1 MKKNLLKS
9 YFSLL
14 FILFSFIVFAQN
26 SLSGSVTDENNDP
39 VIGASVKITEL
50 SIGSSTDLEGQFLIT
65 KIPSG
70 NYEVTVSAVGYN
82 NVVQLVQFNAD
93 IKLGFTLKEDVQ
105 LLDEAVVVGYGTAR
119 TKDLTGSAVAISEDK
134 FLKGS
139 LATPE
144 QLIMGKVPG
153 LKVTSNDGAPGS
165 GSTLRI
171 RGGTSINASN
181 DPLIVID
188 GVPIDNGGIAGAA
201 NPLSLINPNDIES
214 FVVLKDA
221 SASAIYGLELL
232 MELF

>member
-1 MKKNLLKS
+1 M
-9 YFSLL
+9 
-14 FILFSFIVFAQN
+14 
-26 SLSGSVTDENNDP
+26 
-39 VIGASVKITEL
+39 
-50 SIGSSTDLEGQFLIT
+50 
-65 KIPSG
+65 
-70 NYEVTVSAVGYN
+70 
-82 NVVQLVQFNAD
+82 
-93 IKLGFTLKEDVQ
+93 
-105 LLDEAVVVGYGTAR
+105 GYGTAR

-188 GVPIDNGGIAGAA
+188 GIPIDNGGIV
-201 NPLSLINPNDIES
+201 SS
-214 FVVLKDA
+214 
-221 SASAIYGLELL
+221 
-232 MELF
+232 